1 MLMFLIYIMEVYV
14 NLKILIWY
22 KRGYGYSW
30 FFFLNNVKKCGY
42 NINYNL
48 FLNIKVE

>member
-1 MLMFLIYIMEVYV
+1 M
-14 NLKILIWY
+14 LIWKY
-22 KRGYGYSW
+22 W
-30 FFFLNNVKKCGY
+30 FDIRVDMVIVGFFLNNVKKCGY

>member
-1 MLMFLIYIMEVYV
+1 M
-14 NLKILIWY
+14 LIWKY
-22 KRGYGYSW
+22 WFDIRGDMVIVG